1 MDQIKANY
9 DRVLL
14 IAVGLLLLA
23 VALYAAVGLS
33 SVQEEFPAPD
43 DRPSGEAFEP
53 DAARASL
60 QAEAAK
66 VHDASGT
73 VWSEQASSLFVSR
86 RYLLSEG
93 NLIDIEESGTQ
104 LVPGIDNDWIL
115 KHDLDYTDRN
125 LAEAD
130 ADRDGFTNL
139 EEFTAGTIPKDAASK
154 PPHWTKLRLKSF
166 EKIPF
171 RIKFMGAPSVRSG
184 DVDQGEQFKPGTEF
198 SVNTLDYSSP
208 TQFVEVGDK
217 IAGTDLEVTQAVFK
231 SAVNDV
237 GTSVDT
243 SELMVK
249 DAATGDVIVLV
260 AGREVDSPYSFA
272 LLVDTIR
279 GEDIRVEKG
288 KTFAFGPDGSSY
300 KLIDVD
306 SVAAV
311 LEQVGSEGSSLKVP
325 PLTTSAETPA
335 TDASI
340 ENTSNP

>member
-9 DRVLL
+9 ERVLL

-43 DRPSGEAFEP
+43 VRSSGEAFEP
-53 DAARASL
+53 DAALASL

-130 ADRDGFTNL
+130 ADGDGFTNL
-139 EEFTAGTIPKDAASK
+139 EEFTAGTVPKDTTSK
-154 PPHWTKLRLKSF
+154 PPLWTKLRLKSF

-171 RIKFMGAPSVRSG
+171 RMKFMGAPSVRP
-184 DVDQGEQFKPGTEF
+184 GEPFQPDTEF
-198 SVNTLDYSSP
+198 SVTPLDNSSP
-208 TQFVEVGDK
+208 TQFLRVGDK
-217 IAGTDLEVTQAVFK
+217 IAGTDLEITGAESK
-231 SAVNDV
+231 SAVNEV
-237 GTSVDT
+237 GTTVDA

-249 DAATGDVIVLV
+249 DTATGDVIVLV

-272 LLVDTIR
+272 LLVDTIQ
-279 GEDIRVEKG
+279 GKEIRVEKG
-288 KTFAFGPDGSSY
+288 KTFTFGPEGSSY

-340 ENTSNP
+340 ENTSNL